1 MTVATYR
8 RRQMA
13 SLSPAERMAR
23 KAQRGCTEEER
34 LLAEEEEELP
44 SRGTG
49 LTVLL
54 PGNPRRMSMEEGP
67 TRKTAKN
74 ILQTASP

>member
-1 MTVATYR
+1 
-8 RRQMA
+8 MA
-13 SLSPAERMAR
+13 SLSPAEPMAR
-23 KAQRGCTEEER
+23 KAQRGCPEEER
-34 LLAEEEEELP
+34 LLAEEEEEEELP

-54 PGNPRRMSMEEGP
+54 PGSPRRMSMEEGP
-67 TRKTAKN
+67 TQKTTKK